1 MSAEVNVAVPALR
14 ENSIKTSDE
23 LMVSDQMLMDLP
35 VGGEMETL
43 EMFHLVEVPELTEVD
58 MISPSP
64 VDGGNMPQIQ
74 DPIELEEKKERSAIE
89 EIKIETDP
97 LMHVEEVYP
106 PFFLHWFPFWILLS
120 TLERQLSH
128 RRLW

>member
-23 LMVSDQMLMDLP
+23 LMVSDQMLMDVP

-58 MISPSP
+58 MISPVQST
-64 VDGGNMPQIQ
+64 VVTCHKFKTQSNWKRR
-74 DPIELEEKKERSAIE
+74 KK
-89 EIKIETDP
+89 
-97 LMHVEEVYP
+97 VYP
-106 PFFLHWFPFWILLS
+106 PFFLHWFPF
-120 TLERQLSH
+120 
-128 RRLW
+128 